1 MSSSSISGNLADVHL
16 QKIYAATIT
25 VENGIITAIEKTSDE
40 ADPSSDFMLPGF
52 IDSHVHIESSML
64 VPSEFARMAVVHGTV
79 ATISDPH
86 EIANV
91 CGMEGVEFMIE
102 NGKTV
107 PFKFN
112 FGAPSCV
119 PATVFETAG
128 ATLDVKDVTSLLKR
142 KEIKYLS
149 EMMNFPGVLF
159 QDKDVMQKIA
169 AAHKQNKPVDG
180 HAPGL
185 RGEQAK
191 QYIAAGI
198 STDHECFTYEE
209 ALEKLQYGMKII
221 IREGS
226 AAKNFEAL
234 IELLNDWP
242 EMMMF
247 CSDDKHPD
255 SLVLGHINQLC
266 ARAVAKGID
275 LFKVLKAAC
284 VNPVMH
290 YKLDVGLLRKGDAAD
305 FIVVK
310 DLKKFEVVKTYIN
323 GALVAEEGRSLFK
336 TSRSEIINNFSCS
349 KKSAA
354 DFIVVKDL
362 KKFEVVKT
370 YINGVLVAEE
380 GRSLI
385 KTSRSEIINNF
396 SCSKKSAADFALPWN
411 GKNENPV
418 IEALDGQLITNKLS
432 VKPKVVDNY
441 IVSDVANDILKI
453 AVVNRYQSAP
463 VASSLIKNF
472 GLKKGAIASSVA
484 HDSHNIVAVGVD
496 DESICHAVNLVI
508 EHKGGISCV
517 CPAAPNGSWTEMA
530 LPLPVAGLMSNED
543 GYMIAAQYEQ
553 LDRMAKVE
561 LGATLAS
568 PYMTLSFMAL
578 LVIPHLKLSDKGL
591 FDGDRFEFV
600 QP

>member
-1 MSSSSISGNLADVHL
+1 MSSFSISGNLADVHL

-25 VENGIITAIEKTSDE
+25 VENGIITAIEKISDE
-40 ADPSSDFMLPGF
+40 AYPSSKFILPGF

-128 ATLDVKDVTSLLKR
+128 ATLDVKDVTNLLKR

-159 QDKDVMQKIA
+159 KDKSVMQKIA
-169 AAHKQNKPVDG
+169 AAHQQNKPVDG

-191 QYIAAGI
+191 QYIEAGI

-242 EMMMF
+242 EVMMF

-266 ARAVAKGID
+266 ARAVEKGID
-275 LFKVLKAAC
+275 IFKVLKAAC

-354 DFIVVKDL
+354 DF
-362 KKFEVVKT
+362 
-370 YINGVLVAEE
+370 
-380 GRSLI
+380 
-385 KTSRSEIINNF
+385 
-396 SCSKKSAADFALPWN
+396 ALPWN

-453 AVVNRYQSAP
+453 VVVNRYQSAP
-463 VASSLIKNF
+463 VASSMIKNF
-472 GLKKGAIASSVA
+472 GIRKGAIASSVA

-496 DESICHAVNLVI
+496 DESICRAVNLVI

-517 CPAAPNGSWTEMA
+517 CPAASNGSWTEMA

>member
-191 QYIAAGI
+191 QYIEAGI

-354 DFIVVKDL
+354 DF
-362 KKFEVVKT
+362 
-370 YINGVLVAEE
+370 
-380 GRSLI
+380 
-385 KTSRSEIINNF
+385 
-396 SCSKKSAADFALPWN
+396 ALPWN

-453 AVVNRYQSAP
+453 VVVNRYQSAP
-463 VASSLIKNF
+463 VASSMIKNF
-472 GLKKGAIASSVA
+472 GIRKGAIASSVA